1 MIPYSIDTEELRCDS
16 AFSVVITRKKIG
28 KNIRYTTKHKFP
40 GAMNMNK
47 NMNKKVI
54 DVDDSVENATFDAIS
69 MIKNPLL
76 SVVGEDGNEVE

>member
-1 MIPYSIDTEELRCDS
+1 MMPYSIDAKELRCDS
-16 AFSVVITRKKIG
+16 AFSVVITRKKMV
-28 KNIRYTTKHKFP
+28 KNIRDTTNRKFP

-47 NMNKKVI
+47 KVI
-54 DVDDSVENATFDAIS
+54 EVDDSVDNATFDAIS